1 MKLKW
6 KDQDWWGRSIWKM
19 MNPNPVFPFQMIVMM
34 KTQRNVK
41 VLFPIEEVWYFQKLT
56 NDIVSQLEEIKED
69 GSSCE
74 KAITPIQEEN
84 EEDIP
89 INLNKTTTFSNNGDI
104 LDTEDDDNSISDTA
118 SMISRFDFER
128 R

>member
-1 MKLKW
+1 M
-6 KDQDWWGRSIWKM
+6 
-19 MNPNPVFPFQMIVMM
+19 
-34 KTQRNVK
+34 
-41 VLFPIEEVWYFQKLT
+41 
-56 NDIVSQLEEIKED
+56 EEIKED